1 MLPFNSAFQ
10 SNDTSYSSRMTCNN
24 GISGTAGVTG
34 GFVSPV
40 EESSPLPPL
49 LQPIRLI
56 KQYTEI
62 R

>member
-1 MLPFNSAFQ
+1 
-10 SNDTSYSSRMTCNN
+10 MTCNN